1 VKEAFTKP
9 YSTYKRQ
16 PGNTAWAAGFAPV
29 GLSAA
34 IVQCPR
40 GTSFLLPAAIL
51 AGGLATRL
59 RPLTET
65 IPKALVEISGEPF
78 LWHQLRL
85 LQANGIRRVVM
96 CVGFLAERIQESVG
110 DGAAFGLKIEYSHD
124 GPAPLGTAGALKRAL
139 PLLGGSF
146 FVVYG
151 DSYLPCDWKA
161 VERAFFAAGKPA
173 LMTVFRNDGQW
184 DYSNVEFV
192 DGRIVA
198 YNKELRTPR
207 MRHIDYGLG
216 VFDQAAF
223 DRIPEDQPAD
233 LAGLYQ
239 QLLAE
244 GQLAG
249 FEVPARFYEIGSFAG
264 IQELESYLSRSPS
277 DP

>member
-1 VKEAFTKP
+1 M
-9 YSTYKRQ
+9 
-16 PGNTAWAAGFAPV
+16 
-29 GLSAA
+29 
-34 IVQCPR
+34 
-40 GTSFLLPAAIL
+40 LPAAIL

-59 RPLTET
+59 RPLTEK
-65 IPKALVEISGEPF
+65 IPKALVDIAGEPF

-85 LQANGIRRVVM
+85 LHSTGVRHVVM
-96 CVGFLAERIQESVG
+96 CVGHMAERIEESAG
-110 DGAAFGLKIEYSHD
+110 DGSRFGLTIEYSHD
-124 GPAPLGTAGALKRAL
+124 GAAPLGTAGAIKRAI
-139 PLLGGSF
+139 PMLGDNF

-151 DSYLPCDWKA
+151 DSYLPCNWNA
-161 VERAFFAAGKPA
+161 VEQAFFTLGKPA
-173 LMTVFRNDGQW
+173 LMTVFQNEGQW

-216 VFDQAAF
+216 VFHKAAF
-223 DRIPEDQPAD
+223 DRIAEDRPSD
-233 LAGLYQ
+233 LATLYQ
-239 QLLAE
+239 ELLAE

-264 IQELESYLSRSPS
+264 IQELELYLSSSLR